1 MRSPDDDRQSVLSVA
16 AFQALLDKGLPQM
29 VELQAVVDDMRFGYC
44 QMRLPANERFVRPG
58 GTVSGPTMFALADAS
73 LWGAVLSAIGPVE
86 LAVTTNLNLNFL
98 RKPELARDLVA
109 ETRLIK
115 LGKRLAYGE
124 SFLYS
129 DGLDEPVA
137 HATGTYSIPPAEIS
151 AAK

>member
-1 MRSPDDDRQSVLSVA
+1 MTRNKRLDDGRASVLSA
-16 AFQALLDKGLPQM
+16 AEFQALAYKGLPQM
-29 VELQAVVDDMRFGYC
+29 AEIGAEVDEMGFGYC
-44 QMRLPANERFVRPG
+44 CMRFPSSERFIRPG

-98 RKPELARDLVA
+98 RKPRLDEDLIA

-124 SFLYS
+124 SFIFS
-129 DGLDEPVA
+129 DGDDEPVA
-137 HATGTYSIPPAEIS
+137 HATGTYSIPPR
-151 AAK
+151 